1 MVNFGERSKAFCW
14 ISVRPAIAFGPLQA
28 CGNEC
33 PDVGAFFPEA
43 HWGLISKLEFTFR
56 QMRNVLRVDAYVPQA
71 LLSKTTQ
78 VSLEVMQCPPPARFI
93 VESTHQ
99 IVHF

>member
-1 MVNFGERSKAFCW
+1 
-14 ISVRPAIAFGPLQA
+14 VRPAIAFGPLQA

-56 QMRNVLRVDAYVPQA
+56 QMRNVLRVDAYVP
-71 LLSKTTQ
+71 
-78 VSLEVMQCPPPARFI
+78 
-93 VESTHQ
+93 
-99 IVHF
+99 